1 MRHVSSGQRSWIHSR
16 KTPSHL
22 VFVIFV
28 TDEGDSRQL
37 DQTML
42 AVRTTHSR
50 VAQGAQTIHSLWNLR
65 LTQVTNRTN
74 RIFLA
79 MLFHKIVP
87 SLLFLITALPV
98 FRDAGLD
105 SNFIF

>member
-74 RIFLA
+74 RIFFSHVVSQNSSVTFISDNCLA
-79 MLFHKIVP
+79 CI
-87 SLLFLITALPV
+87 S
-98 FRDAGLD
+98 
-105 SNFIF
+105 